1 MRQSG
6 RTTRMILKALLWS
19 MEPGPGMTI
28 VVAANYHHAS
38 MLMRKMTDLIYAML
52 GMDSSIFKI
61 HRSDKYIVFG
71 EKKIHFVSGYD
82 KVDNLLIGNNH
93 APFRIFEDHYFT
105 ESHGQDRQWKYR
117 ALTKTQTQVK
127 KPLTF
132 FQKCVNIFKMNE

>member
-1 MRQSG
+1 MIQSG

-19 MEPGPGMTI
+19 MEHGPGMTI
-28 VVAANYHHAS
+28 VVAVNYDHAS
-38 MLMRKMTDLIYAML
+38 LLMRKMTDLIYAMFN
-52 GMDSSIFKI
+52 MDSGIFKI
-61 HRSDKYIVFG
+61 HRSDKYIVLG

-82 KVDNLLIGNNH
+82 KVDWLLLGNH

-105 ESHGQDRQWKYR
+105 ASQGMNRPLRYNNLAK
-117 ALTKTQTQVK
+117 TKILAK